1 MSVHEVVRGLGE
13 MDVLDRAAT
22 PLGEL
27 AARLIPPGPRKDAL
41 SGTWL
46 GHPLHPVL
54 TDVAIGAFSS
64 ASLLDLLAGR
74 RGAAAADTLVAVG
87 VAAAL
92 PTAAAGLSDWSET
105 YGPDKRVGV
114 VHAASNLA
122 GVSLYAASLLARRRG
137 RRLTGRALG
146 FLGLGALSAGGYL
159 GGYLSFARGVGV
171 NNAFWQHPPE
181 DWTPVLGE
189 SDLPEGTPVNVEAD
203 GAAVLLYRRD
213 NQIFAIGSRCS
224 HAGGPLHEGEVDE
237 NQDCV
242 TCPWHQSVFRLTDG
256 TVVHGP
262 ASVPQPAYEVRVEGD
277 KIEVRA
283 RRPR

>member
-1 MSVHEVVRGLGE
+1 MVRGIGE

-22 PLGEL
+22 PLGKL
-27 AARLIPPGPRKDAL
+27 AARLIPPGSRKDAL

-64 ASLLDLLAGR
+64 ASLLDVLAGR

-122 GVSLYAASLLARRRG
+122 GVTLYAASLVARRRG
-137 RRLTGRALG
+137 RRLTARALG

-189 SDLPEGTPVNVEAD
+189 NDLPEGTPVSATAD
-203 GAAVLLYRRD
+203 GATVLLYRRAD
-213 NQIFAIGSRCS
+213 QILAIGGRCS
-224 HAGGPLHEGEVDE
+224 HAGGPLSEGKVDE
-237 NQDCV
+237 DAVCV

-262 ASVPQPAYEVRVEGD
+262 ATVPQPAYDVRVESG

-283 RRPR
+283 RRP